1 MEVCIIQ
8 ADYFDAGQ
16 ATDIG
21 YLMNEYALDPMGGG
35 KALDVSVTKN
45 LARKLS
51 AVPDAFTIL
60 CYIDEKPAGLLNC
73 FMGFSTF
80 SCKPLV
86 NLHDVFVISK
96 YRGLGLS
103 QKMLIQVEAIARE
116 RGCCKLTME
125 VLEGNKLAQQA
136 YKKFGF
142 DGYQLDPEMG
152 KALFWQKS
160 IN

>member
-1 MEVCIIQ
+1 MEVCVIQ

-60 CYIDEKPAGLLNC
+60 CYIDGKPAGLLNC

-103 QKMLIQVEAIARE
+103 QTMLIQVEAIARE

-142 DGYQLDPEMG
+142 DGYQLDPGMG